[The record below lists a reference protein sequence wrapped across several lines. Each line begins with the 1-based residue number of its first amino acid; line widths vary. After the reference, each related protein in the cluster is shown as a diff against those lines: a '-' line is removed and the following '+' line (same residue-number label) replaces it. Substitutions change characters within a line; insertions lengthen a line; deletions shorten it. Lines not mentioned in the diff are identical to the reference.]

1 MTWEVMVP
9 NACTP
14 YDRAM
19 ATTFGTELRGWR
31 TTRGMSQLDLA
42 SHADVSQRHI
52 SFLETGRSKPSRE
65 MVSHLAHVLDVP
77 LREQNILMLAAGHAP
92 AYPETPLAELPAIA
106 DVLQFMLDA
115 HEPNMAI
122 VVDRRWNVVA
132 SNGAAS
138 RFLAWAFPEI
148 PDWLT
153 PPPNIMRLSL
163 HPEGLRTHM
172 AGWRAAGAAL
182 LRRLERDAASHP
194 SDGELQRLVA
204 EVRSYPDVDDLDV
217 GRRTPEAS
225 DLVLPTTYVIDG
237 TEVSLF
243 TTIAVIGDAH
253 DLTLAELRIET
264 FWPADAASRAT
275 WEAAFG

>member
-1 MTWEVMVP
+1 MTWEVMESG
-9 NACTP
+9 ACAS
-14 YDRAM
+14 YDGCM
-19 ATTFGTELRGWR
+19 ATTFGSELRGWR

-65 MVSHLAHVLDVP
+65 MVSHLARALQVP
-77 LREQNILMLAAGHAP
+77 LREQNLLMLAAGHAP
-92 AYPETPLAELPAIA
+92 AYSETPLAELPAIT

-138 RFLAWAFPEI
+138 RFLAWAFPEM
-148 PDWLT
+148 PGWLT

-163 HPEGLRTHM
+163 HPEGLRTRM
-172 AGWRAAGAAL
+172 AGWHAAGGAL

-194 SDGELQRLVA
+194 SDDELQRLVA
-204 EVRSYPDVDDLDV
+204 EVRSYPDVDDFDG

-225 DLVLPTTYVIDG
+225 DLIVPTTYVIEG

-264 FWPADAASRAT
+264 FWPADPASRAT